1 MNGANMSQLA
11 QQKIQPRMTNSAD
24 NQKFSRKW
32 LTFIYSKNQTK
43 LDFAF
48 DIFCD
53 FYQKQASNVSQFYFL
68 CLPTFHRICFLKFQ
82 RHFGNVMLFYH
93 WDSRRSDFMVIIGQ
107 YTELNRQK
115 SSILLK
121 IFKEKNRKYRPN
133 LLLPLKIFKVKKP
146 AICIHW
152 HE

>member
-1 MNGANMSQLA
+1 MKQKSPWAISGEPEHPEPGSEMDGANMSQLA
-11 QQKIQPRMTNSAD
+11 QQKIHPRMTNSAH
-24 NQKFSRKW
+24 NQQFSRKW

-82 RHFGNVMLFYH
+82 RHFCNVMLFYH
-93 WDSRRSDFMVIIGQ
+93 WDSHRSDFRVIIGR
-107 YTELNRQK
+107 YTELNRQNHQYFWRY
-115 SSILLK
+115 S
-121 IFKEKNRKYRPN
+121 
-133 LLLPLKIFKVKKP
+133 KKKTEN
-146 AICIHW
+146 ID
-152 HE
+152 